1 MSHWEC
7 FTFSPIIAK
16 DNLNWWGMEGWTLCS
31 EEHLEVYSILSKKFQ
46 TWNWKPEVKSISKLA
61 LQEYS
66 KLNIA
71 IVVLCNYQEGH
82 NNFHCQE
89 SKNFQID
96 FHLCPRIEYPLPPH
110 PPLKITYFRFCGPIL
125 FHSLSWKFQ
134 AWPSSSWTFILTNKK
149 VKRGGFGHQQNL
161 IH

>member
-7 FTFSPIIAK
+7 FTFSPIIAE

-71 IVVLCNYQEGH
+71 IVVFCNYQEGH

-96 FHLCPRIEYPLPPH
+96 FHLCPRIEYPPPPRPH
-110 PPLKITYFRFCGPIL
+110 WKSLISDFVGPYYFTVYHENFKHDRVPHEHL
-125 FHSLSWKFQ
+125 YWSTKEWKG
-134 AWPSSSWTFILTNKK
+134 
-149 VKRGGFGHQQNL
+149 GGFGHQQNL